1 MMPPQ
6 RTLPSVGVIA
16 ALLCTGGA
24 RADTIPAGDD
34 PYKVA
39 QRLAGAAA
47 MRQGDLVLL
56 SGSARDAQLL
66 EQLAAQVRGLG
77 AHPVLKLD
85 TERTSGRPRATSA
98 SATKPE
104 GTVMAEIIVEFGE
117 KPAALVDVPARRPG
131 VPASASSSIERTF
144 YSRSLRQVHLENDLY
159 PTKSNAEIHGILQ
172 SDLAKTF
179 WEAVALDPAGFPFS
193 ARALRSALVAGK
205 ELRVRH
211 TNGTDLKLRVDGRPV
226 YASDGAI
233 SRSDVTDGGGARSVW
248 LPAGEV
254 YLVPVPGSAEGTVVV
269 DRQVFQGKDIE
280 SLALAY
286 KAGKLTSMTAA
297 SGLEPLKAV
306 YNAAGPGKDL
316 LGVIDIGINPN
327 VRGSRS
333 LDVSPAGMVT
343 LYLGNNLWAGGSNSA
358 SFGLGSR
365 LLGSTVTLDGN
376 AIVEN
381 GALKGHP

>member
-1 MMPPQ
+1 MGPPQ
-6 RTLPSVGVIA
+6 RTLPSVGVIV

-24 RADTIPAGDD
+24 LADNIPVGDD

-39 QRLAGAAA
+39 QRLAAAAA

-56 SGSARDAQLL
+56 SGSARDAELL
-66 EQLAAQVRGLG
+66 EQLAAHVRGVG
-77 AHPVLKLD
+77 AHPILALD
-85 TERTSGRPRATSA
+85 TERTSRPRLTSA
-98 SATKPE
+98 SATKLE
-104 GTVMAEIIVEFGE
+104 GAVMAEVIVEFGE
-117 KPAALVDVPARRPG
+117 KPAALVDAPARPSG
-131 VPASASSSIERTF
+131 APAGAASSIERTF
-144 YSRSLRQVHLENDLY
+144 YSRSLRQVHLENNLY
-159 PTKSNAEIHGILQ
+159 PTKSNAEIHGILP

-179 WEAVALDPAGFPFS
+179 WDAVALDPAGVPFS

-211 TNGTDLKLRVDGRPV
+211 TNGTDLKLRVEGRPV

-233 SRSDVTDGGGARSVW
+233 CRSDAREGGGARSVW

-254 YLVPVPGSAEGTVVV
+254 YFVPVPGSAEGTVVV

-280 SLALAY
+280 GLALAY

-297 SGLEPLKAV
+297 SGLEPLKAL
-306 YNAAGPGKDL
+306 YDSAGAGKDL
-316 LGVIDIGINPN
+316 LGVIDIGITPD

-343 LYLGNNLWAGGSNSA
+343 LYLGNNLWAGGSNTS

-365 LLGSTVTLDGN
+365 LLGTTVTLDGN
-376 AIVEN
+376 VIVEN
-381 GALKGHP
+381 GALKGQP

>member
-6 RTLPSVGVIA
+6 RTLPSAGVIA
-16 ALLCTGGA
+16 ALLCAGGA
-24 RADTIPAGDD
+24 LADDVPVGDD
-34 PYKVA
+34 PHRVA
-39 QRLAGAAA
+39 QRLAAAAA

-66 EQLAAQVRGLG
+66 EQLAAQVRGVG
-77 AHPVLKLD
+77 AHPVLALD
-85 TERTSGRPRATSA
+85 TERTSGRPRSTSV

-104 GTVMAEIIVEFGE
+104 GTVMAAIIVEFGE
-117 KPAALVDVPARRPG
+117 KPAALVDVPARRLIAPG
-131 VPASASSSIERTF
+131 SASSSNERTF

-179 WEAVALDPAGFPFS
+179 WEAVALDPAGVPFS
-193 ARALRSALVAGK
+193 AHALRSALVAGK
-205 ELRVRH
+205 ELRISH

-233 SRSDVTDGGGARSVW
+233 ARSDLTDRGGGRSVW

-280 SLALAY
+280 GLALAY

-297 SGLEPLKAV
+297 SGLEPLKAI
-306 YNAAGPGKDL
+306 YNSAGPGKDL
-316 LGVIDIGINPN
+316 LGVIDIGINPDL
-327 VRGSRS
+327 RASRS

-343 LYLGNNLWAGGSNSA
+343 LYLGNNVWAGGSNSS

-376 AIVEN
+376 VIVEN